1 MLSNLRISSD
11 RRYFVTADGAP
22 FFYLAD
28 TAWELFHRLNREEA
42 EMYLSDRAAKGFNAI
57 QAVVLA
63 EADGLRTP
71 NATGELPLHNL
82 SPARPNEAY
91 FKHVD
96 WIVDRAAEL
105 GLYTTML
112 PTWGD
117 KWNCRSD
124 AGPEVFTP
132 ANAEQFGEWLGRR
145 YRSRPVIWMLG
156 GNRSPENPRHYAIIR
171 AMAEGLRRGDGGAH
185 LMTFH
190 TAGAAG
196 SAEFFH
202 GDKWLDFNSRQHG
215 HDTDFTRYALTRADF
230 ERSPAKPVISGEPVY
245 EDIPVSLQTV
255 NPTYT
260 NAADARRAFY
270 WNVFGGACGHTY
282 GHHSVWQFY
291 EEGRA
296 PRYAPLMS
304 WREALLQPG
313 AFQMGIGRRLMES
326 RPAAGRVPDEA
337 FLVASETVPGAGRA
351 RLVATREINGA
362 YAMVYQP
369 ESRPFEVRLDRI
381 SGGAANVWRFDPR
394 TGAAANLG
402 TYPTTGVHRFC
413 PPMRGERLDWIYVFD
428 DASRNWPAPGGQ
440 RAAAPRLFS

>member
-1 MLSNLRISSD
+1 MLSNLRISAD
-11 RRYFVTADGAP
+11 RRYFVTDNGKP

-28 TAWELFHRLNREEA
+28 TAWELFHRLDRAEA
-42 EMYLSDRAAKGFNAI
+42 EVYLRDRAAKGFNAV

-71 NATGELPLHNL
+71 NAIGDLPLLDL

-91 FKHVD
+91 FRHVD

-117 KWNCRSD
+117 KWNCRTD

-132 ANAEQFGEWLGRR
+132 ANAEIFGEWLGRR
-145 YRSRPVIWMLG
+145 YRNRPVIWMLG
-156 GNRSPENPRHYAIIR
+156 GNRCPENSRHYSIIR
-171 AMAEGLRRGDGGAH
+171 AMAEGLRRGDGGTH

-202 GDKWLDFNSRQHG
+202 AEKWLDFNSRQNG
-215 HDTDFTRYALTRADF
+215 HETDFPRYALTRVDY
-230 ERSPAKPVISGEPVY
+230 ERSPVKPVIGGEPVY

-255 NPTYT
+255 NATYT
-260 NAADARRAFY
+260 NAADVRRAFY
-270 WNVFGGACGHTY
+270 WNVFGGACGHAY

-291 EEGRA
+291 EEGRT
-296 PRYAPLMS
+296 PRYAPLMT

-313 AFQMGIGRRLMES
+313 AFHMGIGKRLIES
-326 RPAAGRVPDEA
+326 RPIPGRRPDEA
-337 FLVASETVPGAGRA
+337 FLVPSEAVPGAAHA
-351 RLVATREINGA
+351 RLVAVREISGA

-369 ESRPFEVRLDRI
+369 ESRAFDVRLDRI
-381 SGGAANVWRFDPR
+381 SGAAVNVWRIDPR
-394 TGAAANLG
+394 SGAMAKLG
-402 TYPTTGVHRFC
+402 TYPTKGVQRFC
-413 PPMRGERLDWIYVFD
+413 PPMRGERLDWVYVFD
-428 DASRNWPAPGGQ
+428 DASHDWSAPGVLGC
-440 RAAAPRLFS
+440 RNS

>member
-1 MLSNLRISSD
+1 MLSNLRISAD
-11 RRYFVTADGAP
+11 RRYFVTADGVP

-28 TAWELFHRLNREEA
+28 TAWELFHRLNRADA
-42 EMYLSDRAAKGFNAI
+42 EVYLSDRAAKGFNAI

-71 NATGELPLHNL
+71 NALGELPLRDL

-91 FKHVD
+91 FQHVD
-96 WIVDRAAEL
+96 WMVDRAAEL

-117 KWNCRSD
+117 KWSRRSD

-132 ANAEQFGEWLGRR
+132 ENAVQFGEWLGRR
-145 YRSRPVIWMLG
+145 YRTRPVIWMLG
-156 GNRSPENPRHYAIIR
+156 GNRCPENPRHYAIIR

-190 TAGAAG
+190 TAGAAS

-202 GDKWLDFNSRQHG
+202 GDKWLDFNSRQNG
-215 HDTDFTRYALTRADF
+215 HETDFHRYALTRFDYD
-230 ERSPAKPVISGEPVY
+230 RSPTKPVISGEPVY

-260 NAADARRAFY
+260 NASDVRRAFY

-282 GHHSVWQFY
+282 GHHSVWQFH
-291 EEGRA
+291 EAGR
-296 PRYAPLMS
+296 PSRYAPLMT

-313 AFQMGIGRRLMES
+313 AFQMGIGRRLMEA
-326 RPAAGRVPDEA
+326 RPAAGRVPDEE
-337 FLVASETVPGAGRA
+337 FLVPSEAVPGSGQA
-351 RLVATREINGA
+351 RLVATREASGA

-369 ESRPFEVRLDRI
+369 ESRAFDVRLDRI
-381 SGGAANVWRFDPR
+381 SGDAVNVWRVDPR
-394 TGAAANLG
+394 TGTTAGVG
-402 TYPTTGVHRFC
+402 TFPTAGVQRFC

-428 DASRNWPAPGGQ
+428 DASREWPAPGQ
-440 RAAAPRLFS
+440 LPFSSARTLS